1 MFNRY
6 RRNCCQN
13 NYNPEVLE
21 TLCNNVGT
29 TAEFAMQVANFNNM
43 GNSCGCNCG
52 YGLNTAS
59 STGNMMNDYNCG
71 CGFDEQPSP
80 FPSNPML
87 AQSYVPIQEM
97 NQTFTPQCGLK
108 MGTIFPELVSPYMP
122 CQSMLENEYLKAR
135 NEIGE
140 GCNQC

>member
-13 NYNPEVLE
+13 NYNPEVIE
-21 TLCNNVGT
+21 TICDNVGVD
-29 TAEFAMQVANFNNM
+29 AQFAMPN
-43 GNSCGCNCG
+43 CGCGCDC
-52 YGLNTAS
+52 
-59 STGNMMNDYNCG
+59 MNSNNCG
-71 CGFDEQPSP
+71 CGFEEEPSV
-80 FPSNPML
+80 FPANPML
-87 AQSYVPIQEM
+87 AQSYVPIQQM
-97 NQTFTPQCGLK
+97 DKTFTPCCGLK

-122 CQSMLENEYLKAR
+122 CQNMEEINYLRDA